1 MNISVNNMTLRIRK
15 PTDFKPYRIVYQ
27 VGKKTVYIHCVFDGR
42 RDMPAEGGLQER
54 LLREG

>member
-1 MNISVNNMTLRIRK
+1 MNISVNNITLRIRK

-42 RDMPAEGGLQER
+42 RDMQKLLQER